1 MNLTLWAVV
10 AVALFFDFTNGFH
23 DTANSIATSVSTR
36 ALSPRAA
43 VISAAILNFA
53 GAFVSFAVAATI
65 ASGIVDQE
73 AVTLDVILAGLVG
86 AITWNLV
93 TWYLGLPSSSSH
105 ALIGGIIGS
114 AVAASGVDVIKWGGL
129 KEKVLIPSLV
139 APFLGIVLAASLMI
153 AIVWIIQRRNP
164 GTINRVFRRLQ
175 LVSGGFVAFT
185 HGTNDAQKTM
195 GIIMLALISTG
206 HLPADAERPPTWVI
220 VSAALAMALGTY
232 AGGWRIIK
240 TLGTRIAKLDP
251 PQGFA
256 AQTACA
262 SILFT
267 TAHYG
272 FPVSTTHTIS
282 GSVMGAGASRR
293 LSAVRWGVAGNIL
306 VAWVMTIP
314 CAALVGRGDGGRDAA
329 AGRRPD
335 RLRARRRDRRAR
347 VLGAALADAAA
358 ADRPRARLAAV
369 SSSRRSRRARRP
381 GDHAA
386 PVRPS

>member
-1 MNLTLWAVV
+1 MDELTLVAVV

-23 DTANSIATSVSTR
+23 DTANAIATSVSTR

-43 VISAAILNFA
+43 VVSAAVLNFA
-53 GAFVSFAVAATI
+53 GAFVSLKVAATI
-65 ASGIVDQE
+65 ASGIVIPD
-73 AVTLDVILAGLVG
+73 VITLDVVLAGLVG
-86 AITWNLV
+86 AITWNLI

-105 ALIGGIIGS
+105 ALVGGVLGS
-114 AVAASGVDVIKWGGL
+114 AISASGFDVVKWGGL
-129 KEKVLIPSLV
+129 KEKVLIPSLI
-139 APFLGIVLAASLMI
+139 APFAGLVLAAALMVSI
-153 AIVWIIQRRNP
+153 TWVIRRRSP

-195 GIIMLALISTG
+195 GIIALALVAGG
-206 HLPADAERPPTWVI
+206 HLSPEADPPMWVI
-220 VSAALAMALGTY
+220 VSAALAMAAGTY

-262 SILFT
+262 SILWM

-293 LSAVRWGVAGNIL
+293 LSAVRWGVAGSI
-306 VAWVMTIP
+306 VIAWIMTIP
-314 CAALVGRGDGGRDAA
+314 CAAAVGALMELVTRIPAGDAVVFVLAA
-329 AGRRPD
+329 LIAWTAFA
-335 RLRARRRDRRAR
+335 ARRWQTR
-347 VLGAALADAAA
+347 
-358 ADRPRARLAAV
+358 RLAT
-369 SSSRRSRRARRP
+369 
-381 GDHAA
+381 A
-386 PVRPS
+386 PA